1 MKALRDFARKLSA
14 DFVLDA
20 DLIVEKAGRYFLL
33 SRKLQGFIRR
43 DFYYAG
49 TYLGKVKN
57 ARFFPSF
64 NLLAMLARGKANKI
78 SVETSQDMYEA
89 VVSELKSRRY
99 DIVLAVAA
107 VSDWTPKKKYEYKV
121 PTRTQAELTVKFK
134 ATPKIIDAVK
144 KVSPDTFLVAFRA
157 EYGLSD
163 EDLIQSAYERLK
175 KAKSDLIVAND
186 IGRKEVGFRYD
197 TNEVFI
203 VDTDKKVVHVPVT
216 TKRKVAKR
224 LFDVIVD
231 KIKQA
236 R

>member
-78 SVETSQDMYEA
+78 SVDRKAAWLFICGRDVFRRGVLTAYG
-89 VVSELKSRRY
+89 SRRKGDY
-99 DIVLAVAA
+99 ALVMNEFGECLGFGKITYSLDAA
-107 VSDWTPKKKYEYKV
+107 VKGAEVVVRNISDV
-121 PTRTQAELTVKFK
+121 GDFLRREL
-134 ATPKIIDAVK
+134 
-144 KVSPDTFLVAFRA
+144 
-157 EYGLSD
+157 
-163 EDLIQSAYERLK
+163 
-175 KAKSDLIVAND
+175 
-186 IGRKEVGFRYD
+186 
-197 TNEVFI
+197 
-203 VDTDKKVVHVPVT
+203 
-216 TKRKVAKR
+216 
-224 LFDVIVD
+224 
-231 KIKQA
+231 
-236 R
+236 